1 MDEWYIG
8 VCNTKKQWTRNLNSS
23 WPFDF
28 YTYCASGDKLSK
40 QENYEGYAQSW
51 GEGDVITVHIKF
63 LFGRGILRFAK
74 NGIDQGVS
82 YKNLRP
88 PLYPMVYLDYR
99 VLHRALSPN

>member
-1 MDEWYIG
+1 M
-8 VCNTKKQWTRNLNSS
+8 
-23 WPFDF
+23 
-28 YTYCASGDKLSK
+28 
-40 QENYEGYAQSW
+40 
-51 GEGDVITVHIKF
+51 ITVHIKF